1 MKESEKP
8 YFKYVA
14 DVLSGRIVAGGL
26 IRKACARFDC
36 LLDKYDFRS
45 DRVDNVIRLF
55 SFLRHFKGRHSG
67 RPFLLEPWQAWIVAS
82 IYGFYKDDGTRLVN
96 TA

>member
-14 DVLSGRIVAGGL
+14 DVLSGRIVVGGL

-82 IYGFYKDDGTRLVN
+82 IYGRISRKNY
-96 TA
+96 